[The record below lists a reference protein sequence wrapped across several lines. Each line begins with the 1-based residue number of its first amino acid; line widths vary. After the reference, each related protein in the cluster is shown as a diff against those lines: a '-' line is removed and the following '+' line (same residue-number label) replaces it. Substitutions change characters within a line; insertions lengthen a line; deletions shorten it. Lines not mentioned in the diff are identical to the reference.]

1 VPVSDPQFHPWLTVV
16 IIVGPHRERSA
27 AALASV
33 LSQSIANHLEVVL
46 IDCADASTRPLAGS
60 DHPAVRVHHLPE
72 GAHFGTAR
80 AIAAAAARAPVVA
93 FLEEHA
99 RALPG
104 WAEALVHAHR
114 GPWTGVGYEVHN
126 GNPGSGRSDINALL
140 SYGLFSP
147 PLARGESRLLSGHNC
162 AYKRD
167 VLLSFGDRL
176 ARLLLVDNVL
186 QKLLVGSGYRLFLE
200 PDAKIAHRNEVSAS
214 STARGYLAFHRAFGA
229 ARARE
234 GHWSLLRRATYVL
247 LAPAIPLYFI
257 AHFGRTLLRRRSPY
271 LGLFLRNLLYVYF
284 VQLVAAFAQAAGLL
298 FGEGDSPRRFS
309 VFEIS
314 EPRPLRTQDN

>member
-1 VPVSDPQFHPWLTVV
+1 MSDSQFDPWLTVV

-46 IDCADASTRPLAGS
+46 IDCADAATAPLPGS
-60 DHPAVRVHHLPE
+60 DHPAVRVHHPPE
-72 GAHFGTAR
+72 GSHFGIAR
-80 AIAAAAARAPVVA
+80 AIATALARAPVVA
-93 FLEEHA
+93 FLEEHT

-114 GPWTGVGYEVHN
+114 GPWAGVGYEVHN

-140 SYGLFSP
+140 SYGLFEP
-147 PLARGESRLLSGHNC
+147 PLERGESRLLSGHNC
-162 AYKRD
+162 SYKRD

-176 ARLLLVDNVL
+176 ADLLLVDTVL
-186 QKLLVGSGYRLFLE
+186 QKVLVDSGHRLFLE

-214 STARGYLAFHRAFGA
+214 STTRGYLAFHRAFGA

-234 GHWSLLRRATYVL
+234 GNWSRLRRAAYVL
-247 LAPAIPLYFI
+247 LAPAIPLYYI
-257 AHFGRTLLRRRSPY
+257 AHFGRTLVRRRSPHF
-271 LGLFLRNLLYVYF
+271 GLFVRNLPYVYY
-284 VQLVAAFAQAAGLL
+284 VQLVAALGQAAGLL
-298 FGEGDSPRRFS
+298 FGEGDSPNRFS

-314 EPRPLRTQDN
+314 EPRPLRAPGD

>member
-1 VPVSDPQFHPWLTVV
+1 M
-16 IIVGPHRERSA
+16 
-27 AALASV
+27 
-33 LSQSIANHLEVVL
+33 VL
-46 IDCADASTRPLAGS
+46 IDCTDVSTAPLPGS

-72 GAHFGTAR
+72 GSHFGNAR

-99 RALPG
+99 CALPG

-114 GPWTGVGYEVHN
+114 GPWAGVGYEVHN
-126 GNPGSGRSDINALL
+126 GNPGSGRSDINALI
-140 SYGLFSP
+140 SYGLFAP

-162 AYKRD
+162 SYKRD

-176 ARLLLVDNVL
+176 PALLLVDNVL
-186 QKLLVGSGYRLFLE
+186 QKVLSGAGHRLFLE

-229 ARARE
+229 SRARE
-234 GHWSLLRRATYVL
+234 GKWSLLRRATYVL

-257 AHFGRTLLRRRSPY
+257 ARFGRTLLRRRSPH
-271 LGLFLRNLLYVYF
+271 LGLFLRNLPYVYF
-284 VQLVAAFAQAAGLL
+284 VQLVAALGQAAGLL
-298 FGEGDSPRRFS
+298 VGEGDSPSRFS

-314 EPRPLRTQDN
+314 EARPLRASGD